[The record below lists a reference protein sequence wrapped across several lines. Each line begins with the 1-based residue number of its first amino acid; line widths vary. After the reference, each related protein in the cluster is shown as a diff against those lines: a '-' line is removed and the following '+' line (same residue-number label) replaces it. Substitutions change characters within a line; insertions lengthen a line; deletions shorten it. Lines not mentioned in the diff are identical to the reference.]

1 MSERP
6 TLLLDP
12 ANPHDWDAGELEQ
25 FACDL
30 EAQIPG
36 VSAVPIRRP
45 EEGYGGPLIEVL
57 HVWQEYSSAVGG
69 VATTAA
75 GAGWIIQALQ
85 KRWRRDREEHPEPE
99 RPRGRLFDLYDE
111 NDELIRSVSIDL
123 PDGEPVEKDVAPGE
137 RAAHPRPKSEW
148 QSNPGERD
156 QSSQ

>member
-25 FACDL
+25 FARDL
-30 EAQIPG
+30 EAETAG
-36 VSAVPIRRP
+36 VSAVAVRRP

-57 HVWQEYSSAVGG
+57 HVWQEYSNTIGG
-69 VATTAA
+69 IAPTAA
-75 GAGWIIQALQ
+75 GATWIIKALQ

-99 RPRGRLFDLYDE
+99 RPRSRAFNLYNE

-123 PDGEPVEKDVAPGE
+123 PDGEPVEQNVPQGQGAP
-137 RAAHPRPKSEW
+137 HPRPKPEW
-148 QSNPGERD
+148 QSNRD
-156 QSSQ
+156 EDGQAT